1 MYGISKI
8 EIFPKVGE
16 ERHLARYTSQP
27 KMNAIETA
35 IESITV
41 VLYTELP
48 RDSSIFSILEKTQE
62 PDFKDKAME
71 IAKDIVSNME
81 IDYILPTWKEM
92 KRTILSFGDVI
103 SYSFESGRKMEYI
116 LTNLNIQEIQNMVH
130 EFEE

>member
-1 MYGISKI
+1 
-8 EIFPKVGE
+8 
-16 ERHLARYTSQP
+16 
-27 KMNAIETA
+27 MNAIETA